1 MDNSFWDLDI
11 VCFFF
16 KKSFRN
22 PLSFD
27 CSSSLLLQNK
37 QFLSFPIAFLR
48 NSLVIVTHAPGL
60 NDSQAVESLTAL
72 AWLLLCWCFDLSK
85 WCVHQLINFYY
96 LLTEFLSVAYP
107 SDKHPIFDFSCKLN
121 HLLYFNGCSVRA
133 PFCMFLCESNHIF
146 LIVDHVFW
154 HQI

>member
-1 MDNSFWDLDI
+1 M
-11 VCFFF
+11 FFK
-16 KKSFRN
+16 KKSFRK

-27 CSSSLLLQNK
+27 CSSLLIQNK

-85 WCVHQLINFYY
+85 
-96 LLTEFLSVAYP
+96 
-107 SDKHPIFDFSCKLN
+107 
-121 HLLYFNGCSVRA
+121 
-133 PFCMFLCESNHIF
+133 
-146 LIVDHVFW
+146 
-154 HQI
+154 